1 MNTSSRSIVC
11 GSGERRCGSTVMRQV
26 HSSREPRLGA
36 ARAAKLTPG
45 SSKRGASADRMTCI
59 GHSSVDRQADLTI
72 MDGMTANAQPGLD
85 FGILL
90 AIGYQ
95 EFVRALRA
103 SMAASGFDD
112 LGRSDGYVLRAL
124 DSNPLTVSALA
135 ELLDITK
142 QGAAQIVDD
151 MGARGYVER
160 RESTVDRRA
169 RPLYLTERG
178 RQALAAARRFHRR

>member
-1 MNTSSRSIVC
+1 VTTN
-11 GSGERRCGSTVMRQV
+11 E
-26 HSSREPRLGA
+26 
-36 ARAAKLTPG
+36 
-45 SSKRGASADRMTCI
+45 
-59 GHSSVDRQADLTI
+59 
-72 MDGMTANAQPGLD
+72 QPLD

-95 EFVRALRA
+95 EFVRALRPA
-103 SMAASGFDD
+103 MAVAGFDD

-124 DSNPLTVSALA
+124 DGNPLTVSALS

-151 MGARGYVER
+151 MERRGYLER
-160 RESTVDRRA
+160 RPSPTDRRS

-178 RQALAAARRFHRR
+178 QRALAAARRFHHRYERELIRRHGADPVAALRSVLTAIAGASDGRPQANV

>member
-1 MNTSSRSIVC
+1 M
-11 GSGERRCGSTVMRQV
+11 E
-26 HSSREPRLGA
+26 
-36 ARAAKLTPG
+36 
-45 SSKRGASADRMTCI
+45 
-59 GHSSVDRQADLTI
+59 
-72 MDGMTANAQPGLD
+72 GMTANAQPGLD

-124 DSNPLTVSALA
+124 DGNPLTVSALA

-178 RQALAAARRFHRR
+178 RQALAAARRFHRRYERDLVRQHGAEVVAGLRSVLTAIAGDSDGRPQAHV

>member
-1 MNTSSRSIVC
+1 VTTN
-11 GSGERRCGSTVMRQV
+11 E
-26 HSSREPRLGA
+26 
-36 ARAAKLTPG
+36 
-45 SSKRGASADRMTCI
+45 
-59 GHSSVDRQADLTI
+59 
-72 MDGMTANAQPGLD
+72 QPLD

-95 EFVRALRA
+95 EFVRALRPA
-103 SMAASGFDD
+103 MVAAGFDD

-124 DSNPLTVSALA
+124 DGNPLTVSALS

-151 MGARGYVER
+151 MERRGYLER
-160 RESTVDRRA
+160 RPSPTDRRS

-178 RQALAAARRFHRR
+178 QRALAAARRFHRRYERELIRRHGADPVATLRSVLTAIAGDSDGRPQANI